1 VCSGTQGSEIAQAE
15 KLQREI
21 VMILGLMGLL
31 MEFPLIMFTFGPD
44 EPAAFYRRFL
54 IVPIFLPRQKVGRS

>member
-1 VCSGTQGSEIAQAE
+1 MCSGTQGSEIAQAE

-54 IVPIFLPRQKVGRS
+54 INDLDASRQKVGRS